1 MAEKEEE
8 IKEAIETLE
17 EISSD
22 EEKERIA
29 ELRQKY
35 IMDRKSEMRTAIE
48 KGIKEGIKERNVEIA
63 KRLKKKGMAAKEIAE
78 ITELSEDDINKL

>member
-1 MAEKEEE
+1 MAENEKE

-17 EISSD
+17 EISND

-35 IMDRKSEMRTAIE
+35 IMDRKSEMRTAREIGLEEGRKE
-48 KGIKEGIKERNVEIA
+48 KEIEIA
-63 KRLKKKGMAAKEIAE
+63 KKMLNEKMSIDLIMK
-78 ITELSEDDINKL
+78 ITG